1 MKKCASFVVA
11 LTCGLLSAGTVA
23 PAFAQPLL
31 DRIEQS
37 IRNRAAT
44 DAKTDRAAAKS
55 AKAKADNKV
64 VPASGQQAAD
74 VDNTGYLGVVSDDK
88 NDRGRGVRVT
98 EVRQNSPAAA
108 ADIKVN
114 DLITAVAGVRIR
126 QMADLKDVLDLYP
139 AGSKIDIDLLRD
151 NSAIHTSAT
160 LTQRPAAL
168 AAAARS
174 AGPTPTPAVRPSVP
188 EPPPAVLETHPTVPP
203 PPELLDEPS
212 VTGPQLVPSAPVERS
227 VNRPD
232 VEQSQ
237 IKDLIER
244 IEQLESR
251 VQKLEKSR
259 EKDGDK

>member
-1 MKKCASFVVA
+1 MKKYATFVVA
-11 LTCGLLSAGTVA
+11 LTCGLLSSSAVA
-23 PAFAQPLL
+23 PVFGQPLL
-31 DRIEQS
+31 DRLEQS
-37 IRNRAAT
+37 IRNRAT
-44 DAKTDRAAAKS
+44 AAAKNDPS
-55 AKAKADNKV
+55 AAGAAKAKKDNIV

-74 VDNTGYLGVVSDDK
+74 DNTGYLGVVSDDK

-126 QMADLKDVLDLYP
+126 QMTDLKDVLDLYP

-151 NSAIHTSAT
+151 NGAIHTSAT
-160 LTQRPAAL
+160 LTKRPASL
-168 AAAARS
+168 AAAARP
-174 AGPTPTPAVRPSVP
+174 AGPSPTPAIRPSVP
-188 EPPPAVLETHPTVPP
+188 EPPPAVLEKQPNVPP
-203 PPELLDEPS
+203 PPELLEEPS
-212 VTGPQLVPSAPVERS
+212 IAGPQLVPTAPVERS

-237 IKDLIER
+237 IKDLVER

-259 EKDGDK
+259 EKDGEK